1 MDTQYHYYDAHKTVS
16 LDELETRK
24 DEFEVPAG
32 AVEAFKAGAMPVIV
46 FLRGTGEEYMLADS
60 HDDQPPGMDR
70 HL

>member
-16 LDELETRK
+16 LDELESRK
-24 DEFEVPAG
+24 HEFDVPNG

-46 FLRGTGEEYMLADS
+46 FLRETGEQFLLADS
-60 HDDQPPGMDR
+60 RDDQPPGQDR